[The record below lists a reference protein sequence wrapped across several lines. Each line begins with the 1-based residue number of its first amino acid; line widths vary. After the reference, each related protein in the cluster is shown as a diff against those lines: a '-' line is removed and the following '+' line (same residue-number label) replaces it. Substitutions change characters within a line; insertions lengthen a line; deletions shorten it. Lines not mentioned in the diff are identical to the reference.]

1 MCSRGG
7 FKKKR
12 DGGSPPHWSEFYAH
26 VLGGGDSGRRDY
38 VLFEMPLR
46 AAHSQLHAWLA
57 ASGVP
62 CLSPAESARRDKEI
76 DALIDKAL
84 S

>member
-1 MCSRGG
+1 VCSRGRL
-7 FKKKR
+7 KKKLE
-12 DGGSPPHWSEFYAH
+12 GGSPPHWSEFYAH
-26 VLGGGDSGRRDY
+26 VLSDGNSGQRDY
-38 VLFEMPLR
+38 VLFELPLR

-62 CLSPAESARRDKEI
+62 CLSPAESSRRDAEI
-76 DALIDKAL
+76 DALLNKAL

>member
-1 MCSRGG
+1 
-7 FKKKR
+7 
-12 DGGSPPHWSEFYAH
+12 
-26 VLGGGDSGRRDY
+26 
-38 VLFEMPLR
+38 MPLR